1 MGKVGSIRAP
11 SSVAFSGAQF
21 APCVRPIAAAAS
33 PLMARKRAKNRA
45 VRLLLLA
52 AIALIAAGFL
62 LRRSMLPRAL
72 EYLTTRPADLA
83 ADAQNVETGA
93 APAPT
98 ASDAQPGRVAS
109 PAGAPSL
116 AAGPEA
122 PPDEHLG
129 ARDRRALDDLLKSKS
144 K

>member
-1 MGKVGSIRAP
+1 MGNVGSIRAP

-21 APCVRPIAAAAS
+21 APRGRRLAAVAS
-33 PLMARKRAKNRA
+33 LLMARSRAKNRA

-52 AIALIAAGFL
+52 AVALIAAGFL

-83 ADAQNVETGA
+83 VDAQSVETGA

-109 PAGAPSL
+109 PASAPSL
-116 AAGPEA
+116 AARPQA

-129 ARDRRALDDLLKSKS
+129 ARDRRALDELLKSKS